1 MIETKWEISEYNS
14 TTGLFEN
21 PVSILAPNNQFNIPL
36 KSTRTIEDIVDGD
49 IVMVKPEKHTKKGM
63 ITFNWEFT
71 EKTDIKDII
80 QGYIRNDKA
89 VKISMNPD
97 GSSYDADFYGLSDQ
111 SIEGYFMDCDP
122 QPVIGIEGNKQIYQF
137 KAMFQPFEV
146 S

>member
-21 PVSILAPNNQFNIPL
+21 PISILAPNNQFNIPL

-49 IVMVKPEKHTKKGM
+49 IVMVKPEKHTKKSM

-80 QGYIRNDKA
+80 IA
-89 VKISMNPD
+89 I
-97 GSSYDADFYGLSDQ
+97 AALFL
-111 SIEGYFMDCDP
+111 
-122 QPVIGIEGNKQIYQF
+122 VINIKNLGITF
-137 KAMFQPFEV
+137 RAFD
-146 S
+146 